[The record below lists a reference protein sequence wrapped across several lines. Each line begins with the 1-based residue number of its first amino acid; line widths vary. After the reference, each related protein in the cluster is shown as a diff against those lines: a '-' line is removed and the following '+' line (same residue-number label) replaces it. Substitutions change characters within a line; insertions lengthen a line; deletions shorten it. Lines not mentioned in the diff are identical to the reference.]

1 MTAMPR
7 FVVPVFV
14 AVTAVAATHAATAAA
29 AAEQTSDQLQ
39 QRGRERVARPSVPLR
54 TLEVTVVGDEATLT
68 GRVSTFW
75 DKHRA
80 IERALGV
87 NGISSVASEM
97 VIPAEE
103 DEQRLAEEVGRAVR
117 GYPHY
122 RIWDLI
128 DGRVNNGVVTLF
140 GRVTPE
146 RNKEGELFERIAK
159 IHGVQDVQVNF
170 DVLPTS
176 RSDTRLRRAI
186 ARRGLLQR
194 ALRAFRVDAEPPVPH
209 HRRQQRPSRWS
220 ATSRGGSSCSSC
232 SGSWRRLKAC
242 CGSRTTCRRRRPRH
256 RHAGGPA
263 RARPPRAR

>member
-39 QRGRERVARPSVPLR
+39 QRVENALRDERALR
-54 TLEVTVVGDEATLT
+54 TVEVAVVGDEATLT

-159 IHGVQDVQVNF
+159 IRGVQDVQVNF

-186 ARRGLLQR
+186 ARRVFSSEHFERFASMPNPPFHIIIDNSVVTLVGYVQGRIELLELQR
-194 ALRAFRVDAEPPVPH
+194 IVAQTQGVLRVENHLQTP
-209 HRRQQRPSRWS
+209 
-220 ATSRGGSSCSSC
+220 
-232 SGSWRRLKAC
+232 
-242 CGSRTTCRRRRPRH
+242 
-256 RHAGGPA
+256 
-263 RARPPRAR
+263 

>member
-29 AAEQTSDQLQ
+29 AAAEQTSDQLQ
-39 QRGRERVARPSVPLR
+39 QRVENALRDERALR
-54 TLEVTVVGDEATLT
+54 TVEVAVVGDEATLT

-176 RSDTRLRRAI
+176 RSDNQLRRAI
-186 ARRGLLQR
+186 ARRVFSSEHFERFASMPNPPFHIIIDNSVVTLVGYVQGRIELLELQR
-194 ALRAFRVDAEPPVPH
+194 IVAQTQGVLRVENHLQTP
-209 HRRQQRPSRWS
+209 
-220 ATSRGGSSCSSC
+220 
-232 SGSWRRLKAC
+232 
-242 CGSRTTCRRRRPRH
+242 
-256 RHAGGPA
+256 
-263 RARPPRAR
+263 

>member
-29 AAEQTSDQLQ
+29 AAAEQTSDQLQ
-39 QRGRERVARPSVPLR
+39 QRVENALRDERALR
-54 TLEVTVVGDEATLT
+54 TVEVAVVGDEATLT

-159 IHGVQDVQVNF
+159 IRGVQDVQVNF

-186 ARRGLLQR
+186 ARRVFSSEHFERFASMPNPPFHIIVDNSVVTLVGYVQGRIELLELQR
-194 ALRAFRVDAEPPVPH
+194 IVAQTQGVLRVENHLQTP
-209 HRRQQRPSRWS
+209 
-220 ATSRGGSSCSSC
+220 
-232 SGSWRRLKAC
+232 
-242 CGSRTTCRRRRPRH
+242 
-256 RHAGGPA
+256 
-263 RARPPRAR
+263 

>member
-1 MTAMPR
+1 M
-7 FVVPVFV
+7 
-14 AVTAVAATHAATAAA
+14 
-29 AAEQTSDQLQ
+29 
-39 QRGRERVARPSVPLR
+39 
-54 TLEVTVVGDEATLT
+54 VGDEATLT

-186 ARRGLLQR
+186 ARRVFSSEHFERFASMPNPPFHIIVDNSVVTLVGYVQGRIELLELQR
-194 ALRAFRVDAEPPVPH
+194 IVAQTQGVLRVENHLQTP
-209 HRRQQRPSRWS
+209 
-220 ATSRGGSSCSSC
+220 
-232 SGSWRRLKAC
+232 
-242 CGSRTTCRRRRPRH
+242 
-256 RHAGGPA
+256 
-263 RARPPRAR
+263 

>member
-39 QRGRERVARPSVPLR
+39 QRVENALRDERALR

-186 ARRGLLQR
+186 ARRVFSSEHFERFASMPNPPFHIIIDNSVVTLVGYVQGRIELLELQR
-194 ALRAFRVDAEPPVPH
+194 IVAQTQGVLRVENHLQTP
-209 HRRQQRPSRWS
+209 
-220 ATSRGGSSCSSC
+220 
-232 SGSWRRLKAC
+232 
-242 CGSRTTCRRRRPRH
+242 
-256 RHAGGPA
+256 
-263 RARPPRAR
+263 

>member
-14 AVTAVAATHAATAAA
+14 AVTAVAATHAAAA

-39 QRGRERVARPSVPLR
+39 QRVENALRDERALR
-54 TLEVTVVGDEATLT
+54 TVEVAVVGDEATLT

-159 IHGVQDVQVNF
+159 IRGVQDVQVNF

-186 ARRGLLQR
+186 ARRVFSSEHFERFASMPNPPFHIIIDNSVVTLVGYVQGRIELLELQR
-194 ALRAFRVDAEPPVPH
+194 IVAQTQGVLRVENHLQTP
-209 HRRQQRPSRWS
+209 
-220 ATSRGGSSCSSC
+220 
-232 SGSWRRLKAC
+232 
-242 CGSRTTCRRRRPRH
+242 
-256 RHAGGPA
+256 
-263 RARPPRAR
+263 

>member
-39 QRGRERVARPSVPLR
+39 QRVENALRDERALR

-186 ARRGLLQR
+186 ARRVFSSEHFERFASMPNPPFHIIVDNSVVTLVGYVQGRIELLELQR
-194 ALRAFRVDAEPPVPH
+194 IVAQTQGVLRVENHLQTP
-209 HRRQQRPSRWS
+209 
-220 ATSRGGSSCSSC
+220 
-232 SGSWRRLKAC
+232 
-242 CGSRTTCRRRRPRH
+242 
-256 RHAGGPA
+256 
-263 RARPPRAR
+263 

>member
-29 AAEQTSDQLQ
+29 AAAEQTSDQLQ
-39 QRGRERVARPSVPLR
+39 QRVENALRDERALR
-54 TLEVTVVGDEATLT
+54 TVEVAVVGDEATLT

-159 IHGVQDVQVNF
+159 IRGVQDVQVNF

-186 ARRGLLQR
+186 ARRVFSSEHFERFASMPNPPFHIIIDNSVVTLVGYVQGRIELLELQR
-194 ALRAFRVDAEPPVPH
+194 IVAQTQGVLRVENHLQTP
-209 HRRQQRPSRWS
+209 
-220 ATSRGGSSCSSC
+220 
-232 SGSWRRLKAC
+232 
-242 CGSRTTCRRRRPRH
+242 
-256 RHAGGPA
+256 
-263 RARPPRAR
+263 

>member
-29 AAEQTSDQLQ
+29 AAAEQTSDQLQ
-39 QRGRERVARPSVPLR
+39 QRVENALRDERALR
-54 TLEVTVVGDEATLT
+54 TVEVAVVGDEATLT

-117 GYPHY
+117 RYPHY

-159 IHGVQDVQVNF
+159 IRGVQDVQVNF

-176 RSDTRLRRAI
+176 RSDNQLRRAI
-186 ARRGLLQR
+186 ARRVFSSEHFERFASMPNPPFHIIIDNSVVTLVGYVQGRIELLELQR
-194 ALRAFRVDAEPPVPH
+194 IVAQTQGVLRVENHLQTP
-209 HRRQQRPSRWS
+209 
-220 ATSRGGSSCSSC
+220 
-232 SGSWRRLKAC
+232 
-242 CGSRTTCRRRRPRH
+242 
-256 RHAGGPA
+256 
-263 RARPPRAR
+263 

>member
-39 QRGRERVARPSVPLR
+39 QRVENALRDERALR

-159 IHGVQDVQVNF
+159 IRGVQDVQVNF

-186 ARRGLLQR
+186 ARRVFSSEHFERFASMPNPPFHIIIDNSVVTLVGYVQGRIELLELQR
-194 ALRAFRVDAEPPVPH
+194 IVAQTQGVLRVENHLQTP
-209 HRRQQRPSRWS
+209 
-220 ATSRGGSSCSSC
+220 
-232 SGSWRRLKAC
+232 
-242 CGSRTTCRRRRPRH
+242 
-256 RHAGGPA
+256 
-263 RARPPRAR
+263 

>member
-29 AAEQTSDQLQ
+29 AAAEQTSDQLQ
-39 QRGRERVARPSVPLR
+39 QRVENALRDERALR
-54 TLEVTVVGDEATLT
+54 TVEVAVVGDEATLT

-186 ARRGLLQR
+186 ARRVFSSEHFERFASMPNPPFHIIIDNSVVTLVGYVQGRIELLELQR
-194 ALRAFRVDAEPPVPH
+194 IVAQTQGVLRVENHLQTP
-209 HRRQQRPSRWS
+209 
-220 ATSRGGSSCSSC
+220 
-232 SGSWRRLKAC
+232 
-242 CGSRTTCRRRRPRH
+242 
-256 RHAGGPA
+256 
-263 RARPPRAR
+263 